1 MTIPGF
7 CPVHCKMDEMT
18 CGGQW
23 DPKTGKQMT
32 ADTCM
37 PMKNDDCA
45 NSCPVYCN
53 EGDMMC
59 SGGKL
64 MILIISEESTYL

>member
-1 MTIPGF
+1 MLSNSNQWQSYLWTLFLVF
-7 CPVHCKMDEMT
+7 CPVHCKSDEMT

-32 ADTCM
+32 PDSCI
-37 PMKNDDCA
+37 PMKNGDCA

-53 EGDMMC
+53 DGEMMC
-59 SGGKL
+59 AGG
-64 MILIISEESTYL
+64 

>member
-1 MTIPGF
+1 MF
-7 CPVHCKMDEMT
+7 CPVHCKSDEMT

-32 ADTCM
+32 PDSCIS
-37 PMKNDDCA
+37 MKNGDCA

-53 EGDMMC
+53 DGEMMC
-59 SGGKL
+59 AGG
-64 MILIISEESTYL
+64 